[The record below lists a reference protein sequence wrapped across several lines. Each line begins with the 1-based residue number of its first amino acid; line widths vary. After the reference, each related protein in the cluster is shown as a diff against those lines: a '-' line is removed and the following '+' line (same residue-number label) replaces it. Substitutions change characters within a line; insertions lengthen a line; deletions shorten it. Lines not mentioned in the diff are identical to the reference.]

1 MLWRLLTRM
10 TRVPEFDR
18 KLYMLEWVANEQI
31 ALSLSQLEIL
41 IENNMNTLLS
51 ADRNSGEVSAQDINK
66 LIDLDRYPIDRLN
79 NKPGQLLVAQCRSD
93 LEDSAAAIL
102 PSFVRQSAILKMAKE
117 AESLVQIAHRY
128 DGDRA
133 PFYDVDDNERS
144 DDDSLQSRVRSARHP
159 NRYCQ
164 ILNYQIPNSS
174 DLRAIY
180 LWPPLTEFIRQVL
193 NVEHLF
199 QSQCPHL
206 ALTMKVAYEGDTDGW
221 HYDPNDGVITLVLQT
236 PDNGGEFEYAPD
248 VRNQNDQNY
257 AGVDR
262 LYKSPDVEAIR
273 PTLEPGTFTFFN
285 GRYSMHRV
293 RPVGLTRQPR
303 IVSIFSFD
311 QRPDH
316 FFRQSYIDK
325 LRRFP
330 QGPPIAE

>member
-1 MLWRLLTRM
+1 
-10 TRVPEFDR
+10 
-18 KLYMLEWVANEQI
+18 VANEQI
-31 ALSLSQLEIL
+31 ALSLSQLKIL

-51 ADRNSGEVSAQDINK
+51 ADRNSGEVSAQDMNK

-79 NKPGQLLVAQCRSD
+79 NNPGQLLVAQCRSD

-117 AESLVQIAHRY
+117 AESLVQVAHRY

-325 LRRFP
+325 LRSFP

>member
-1 MLWRLLTRM
+1 M
-10 TRVPEFDR
+10 V
-18 KLYMLEWVANEQI
+18 NEQI
-31 ALSLSQLEIL
+31 ALSLSQPEIL
-41 IENNMNTLLS
+41 IENIMNTLLS
-51 ADRNSGEVSAQDINK
+51 ADRNSGEVSAQDMNK

-79 NKPGQLLVAQCRSD
+79 SKAGQLLVARCRSD
-93 LEDSAAAIL
+93 LDDCAAATL
-102 PSFVRQSAILKMAKE
+102 PSFIRQAEIANLVE
-117 AESLVQIAHRY
+117 EVESLVQVAHRY
-128 DGDRA
+128 DGDSVT
-133 PFYDVDDNERS
+133 FYEEDDIGCS
-144 DDDSLQSRVRSARHP
+144 DTDSLESVVRSARHP

-236 PDNGGEFEYAPD
+236 PDIGGEFEYAPD

-273 PTLEPGTFTFFN
+273 PTLEPGTFTIFN
-285 GRYSMHRV
+285 GRHSMHRV
-293 RPVGLTRQPR
+293 RPVGSTRQPR

-316 FFRQSYIDK
+316 FFAQSYIDK

-330 QGPPIAE
+330 QGPPIVD

>member
-1 MLWRLLTRM
+1 M
-10 TRVPEFDR
+10 TRVPKFDR

-51 ADRNSGEVSAQDINK
+51 ADRNSGEVSAQDMNK

-144 DDDSLQSRVRSARHP
+144 DDDSLQSRVRSGRHP

-325 LRRFP
+325 LRSFP

>member
-1 MLWRLLTRM
+1 VLWRSPTRM
-10 TRVPEFDR
+10 TRVPKFDR

-51 ADRNSGEVSAQDINK
+51 ADRNSGEVSAQDMNK

-133 PFYDVDDNERS
+133 PFYDVDDNERL
-144 DDDSLQSRVRSARHP
+144 DDDSLESRVRSARHP

>member
-10 TRVPEFDR
+10 TRVSKFDR

-51 ADRNSGEVSAQDINK
+51 ADRNSGEVSAQDMNK

-117 AESLVQIAHRY
+117 AESLVQVAHRY

-325 LRRFP
+325 LRSFP

>member
-1 MLWRLLTRM
+1 M
-10 TRVPEFDR
+10 
-18 KLYMLEWVANEQI
+18 ANEQI
-31 ALSLSQLEIL
+31 ALSLSQLKIL
-41 IENNMNTLLS
+41 VENNMNTLLS
-51 ADRNSGEVSAQDINK
+51 ADRNSGEVSAQDMNK

-79 NKPGQLLVAQCRSD
+79 SKPGQLLVAQCRSD
-93 LEDSAAAIL
+93 LDDSAAAIL
-102 PSFVRQSAILKMAKE
+102 PSFVRQSAILKMAEE
-117 AESLVQIAHRY
+117 AESLVQVAHRY

-325 LRRFP
+325 LRSFP
-330 QGPPIAE
+330 QGPPIAD

>member
-1 MLWRLLTRM
+1 M
-10 TRVPEFDR
+10 
-18 KLYMLEWVANEQI
+18 ANEQI
-31 ALSLSQLEIL
+31 ALSLSQLKIL

-51 ADRNSGEVSAQDINK
+51 ADRNSGEVSAQDMKK

-117 AESLVQIAHRY
+117 AESLVQVAHRY

-325 LRRFP
+325 LRSFP

>member
-1 MLWRLLTRM
+1 M
-10 TRVPEFDR
+10 TRVPKFDR

-51 ADRNSGEVSAQDINK
+51 ADRNSGEVSAQDMKK

-144 DDDSLQSRVRSARHP
+144 DDDSLQSRVRSGRHP

-325 LRRFP
+325 LRSFP

>member
-1 MLWRLLTRM
+1 M
-10 TRVPEFDR
+10 
-18 KLYMLEWVANEQI
+18 ANEQI
-31 ALSLSQLEIL
+31 ALSLSQLKIL

-51 ADRNSGEVSAQDINK
+51 ADRNSGEVSAQDMNK

-102 PSFVRQSAILKMAKE
+102 PSFVRQSAILKMAEE
-117 AESLVQIAHRY
+117 AESLVQVAHRY

-325 LRRFP
+325 LRSFP
-330 QGPPIAE
+330 QGPPIAD

>member
-31 ALSLSQLEIL
+31 ALSLSQLKIL

-51 ADRNSGEVSAQDINK
+51 ADRNSGEVSAQDMNK

-325 LRRFP
+325 LRSFP

>member
-1 MLWRLLTRM
+1 M
-10 TRVPEFDR
+10 TRVPKFDR

-51 ADRNSGEVSAQDINK
+51 ADRNSGEVSAQDMNK

-144 DDDSLQSRVRSARHP
+144 DDDSLESRVRSARHP

-325 LRRFP
+325 LRSFP

>member
-1 MLWRLLTRM
+1 M
-10 TRVPEFDR
+10 
-18 KLYMLEWVANEQI
+18 ANEQI

-51 ADRNSGEVSAQDINK
+51 ADRNSGEVSAQDMKK

-102 PSFVRQSAILKMAKE
+102 PSFVRQSAILKMAEE
-117 AESLVQIAHRY
+117 AESLVQVAHRY

-133 PFYDVDDNERS
+133 PFYDVDDNERL
-144 DDDSLQSRVRSARHP
+144 DDDSLESRVRSARHP

-325 LRRFP
+325 LRSFP
-330 QGPPIAE
+330 QGPPIAD

>member
-1 MLWRLLTRM
+1 M
-10 TRVPEFDR
+10 
-18 KLYMLEWVANEQI
+18 ANEQI
-31 ALSLSQLEIL
+31 ALSLSQLKIL

-51 ADRNSGEVSAQDINK
+51 ADRNSGEVSAQDMNK

-117 AESLVQIAHRY
+117 AESLVQVAHRY

-144 DDDSLQSRVRSARHP
+144 DDDRLQSRVRSARHP

-325 LRRFP
+325 LRSFP
-330 QGPPIAE
+330 QGPPQW

>member
-1 MLWRLLTRM
+1 M
-10 TRVPEFDR
+10 TRVPKFDR

-51 ADRNSGEVSAQDINK
+51 ADRNSGEVSAQDMKK

-133 PFYDVDDNERS
+133 PFYDVDDNERL
-144 DDDSLQSRVRSARHP
+144 DDDSLESRVRSARHP

-325 LRRFP
+325 LRSFP

>member
-1 MLWRLLTRM
+1 M
-10 TRVPEFDR
+10 
-18 KLYMLEWVANEQI
+18 ANEQI

-51 ADRNSGEVSAQDINK
+51 ADRNSGEVSAQDMNK

-102 PSFVRQSAILKMAKE
+102 PSFVRQSAILKMAEE
-117 AESLVQIAHRY
+117 AESLVQVAHRY

-325 LRRFP
+325 LRSFP
-330 QGPPIAE
+330 QGPPIAD

>member
-1 MLWRLLTRM
+1 M
-10 TRVPEFDR
+10 
-18 KLYMLEWVANEQI
+18 ANEQI
-31 ALSLSQLEIL
+31 ALSLSQLKIL

-51 ADRNSGEVSAQDINK
+51 ADRNSGEVSAQDMNK

-117 AESLVQIAHRY
+117 AESLVQVAHRY

-144 DDDSLQSRVRSARHP
+144 DDDSLQSRVRSVRHP

-164 ILNYQIPNSS
+164 ILNYQIPNHS

-273 PTLEPGTFTFFN
+273 PTLESGTFTFFN

-325 LRRFP
+325 LRSFP
-330 QGPPIAE
+330 QGPPIAD

>member
-1 MLWRLLTRM
+1 M
-10 TRVPEFDR
+10 
-18 KLYMLEWVANEQI
+18 
-31 ALSLSQLEIL
+31 
-41 IENNMNTLLS
+41 
-51 ADRNSGEVSAQDINK
+51 
-66 LIDLDRYPIDRLN
+66 
-79 NKPGQLLVAQCRSD
+79 AQCRSD

-117 AESLVQIAHRY
+117 AESLVQVAHRY

-133 PFYDVDDNERS
+133 PFYDVDDNERL
-144 DDDSLQSRVRSARHP
+144 DDDSLESRVRSARHP

-164 ILNYQIPNSS
+164 ILNHQIPNSS

-316 FFRQSYIDK
+316 FFAQSYIDK
-325 LRRFP
+325 LHSFP
-330 QGPPIAE
+330 QGPPIAD

>member
-1 MLWRLLTRM
+1 M
-10 TRVPEFDR
+10 
-18 KLYMLEWVANEQI
+18 ANEQI
-31 ALSLSQLEIL
+31 ALSLSQLKIL

-51 ADRNSGEVSAQDINK
+51 ADRNSGEVSAQDMNK

-79 NKPGQLLVAQCRSD
+79 NNPGQLLVAQCRSD

-102 PSFVRQSAILKMAKE
+102 PSFVRQSAILKMAEE
-117 AESLVQIAHRY
+117 AESLVQVAHRY

-325 LRRFP
+325 LRSFP
-330 QGPPIAE
+330 QGPPIAD

>member
-1 MLWRLLTRM
+1 M
-10 TRVPEFDR
+10 
-18 KLYMLEWVANEQI
+18 ANEQI

-51 ADRNSGEVSAQDINK
+51 ADRNSGEVSAQDMKK

-117 AESLVQIAHRY
+117 AESLVQVAHRY

>member
-1 MLWRLLTRM
+1 M
-10 TRVPEFDR
+10 
-18 KLYMLEWVANEQI
+18 ANEQI

-102 PSFVRQSAILKMAKE
+102 PSFVRQSAILKMAEE
-117 AESLVQIAHRY
+117 AESLVQVAHRY

-325 LRRFP
+325 LRSFP